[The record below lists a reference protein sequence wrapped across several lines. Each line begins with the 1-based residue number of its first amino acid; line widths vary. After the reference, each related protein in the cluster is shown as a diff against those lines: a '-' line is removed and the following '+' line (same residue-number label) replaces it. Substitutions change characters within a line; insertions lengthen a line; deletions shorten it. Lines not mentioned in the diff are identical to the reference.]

1 MKTSSTA
8 LEQYERCPSQ
18 YHQERIEKKRGQPP
32 MSFRLGRVC
41 HRVIQRLMQK
51 HLEDGEVKP
60 FDAALA
66 NEFYK
71 EEWAKESGLSGEDL
85 FTDGLQMIISFVERW
100 SPMDP
105 ARILGIEEPFEIV
118 LTPDAD
124 EDDEPSPDCPQDAD
138 CANGMNCKTCKTIDG
153 LISQES
159 ENNGQ
164 LDWEC
169 PKHGL
174 QHGPHCLKCH
184 CEREIVKR
192 GITAV
197 GFMDLVLRN
206 ELIDESTGEVEY
218 TIEVID
224 YKSTHAFVTTRDAES
239 SIQLALYNMAARQKW
254 PGERSYTCS
263 LHMLQTGT
271 HITVRHTPQQLAG
284 FKQYILATASQ
295 IEQDQSWIAK
305 LGPDCAWCHLRAE
318 CATYQKALKAHN
330 HIATE
335 TLADLEQLGQEREEV
350 SIRAKIFKKRLEEI
364 DDVLKERLSR
374 TTQPLFLAGYIFSM
388 SKVETLEHSPKLVI
402 ELLSERLGIPQERI
416 IEATMEVQKKR
427 LDQLLTEIA
436 AEQGLTPVAMVKA
449 ALANRAERKYAT
461 RMNHKKD
468 KDTHKG

>member
-41 HRVIQRLMQK
+41 HRVIQRLMKK
-51 HLEDGEVKP
+51 HLEDGEIRS
-60 FDAALA
+60 FDATLA

-85 FTDGLQMIISFVERW
+85 FTDGLQMIIGFVERW

-124 EDDEPSPDCPQDAD
+124 EDDEFSPGGENPTDDQHEWDCP
-138 CANGMNCKTCKTIDG
+138 
-153 LISQES
+153 E
-159 ENNGQ
+159 
-164 LDWEC
+164 
-169 PKHGL
+169 HGL
-174 QHGPHCLKCH
+174 QHGPHCMECH
-184 CEREIVKR
+184 RERETAKR

-206 ELIDESTGEVEY
+206 EMVDESTGEVEY

-335 TLADLEQLGQEREEV
+335 TPADLEQLGQEREEV

-402 ELLSERLGIPQERI
+402 ELLSERLGIPVDRI
-416 IEATMEVQKKR
+416 IESTMDIQKKR
-427 LDQLLTEIA
+427 LDQLLTEVA
-436 AEQGLTPVAMVKA
+436 QEQGLTPVAMVKA
-449 ALANRAERKYAT
+449 ALANRAERKYST